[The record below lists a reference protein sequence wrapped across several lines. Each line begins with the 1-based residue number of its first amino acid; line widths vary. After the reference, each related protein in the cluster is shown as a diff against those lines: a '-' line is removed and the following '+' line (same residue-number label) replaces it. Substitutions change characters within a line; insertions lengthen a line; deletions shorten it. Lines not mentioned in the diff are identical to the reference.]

1 MKKLILMLFIC
12 TLFSG
17 CASIVSD
24 SHYDLAINSDPMGA
38 SFVVFNKAGKEVI
51 AGSTPATVELPASA
65 GYFKNETYTIR
76 LNKPGYDERT
86 YYLSSSLDGW
96 YWGNLLLGGIV
107 GMLVVDPAT
116 GAMYKLPESVDITLE
131 KNSASSEDVSLSI
144 TTIDSLNAEQVSRL
158 QLVTTK

>member
-1 MKKLILMLFIC
+1 MKKLTLMLFIC
-12 TLFSG
+12 TLVTG
-17 CASIVSD
+17 CASIVSK
-24 SHYDLAINSDPMGA
+24 SHYDLAINSEPIGA
-38 SFVVFNKAGKEVI
+38 NFVVSNKAGKRVYN
-51 AGSTPATVELPASA
+51 GSTPATVKLSASA
-65 GYFKNETYTIR
+65 GYFKNETYTIN

-131 KNSASSEDVSLSI
+131 KSSASSEDVSLSI